1 MFPLVNGMK
10 ARKVR
15 TWPSSFESNIDGFNR
30 QEIFIPG
37 SQPGYFFQQQGPHV
51 QNCQMQVE
59 HLLLREPQRLHYHRS
74 TTEFQ
79 EGTINSIKKKKP
91 AGKVKQLRQKIQK
104 NRTLTEQNNI
114 LKAEN
119 FADGDQAMPSDEDED
134 SEDNVIGTGF
144 FAYLSD
150 DYESEVEIGAT
161 IISDESDEDP
171 GSDIEIGASVQAI
184 GRERLDSAGSIELG
198 ISFEKMVGD
207 EIMAPVE
214 AAPKTNANSRE
225 NRKYTDIDDQKSRI
239 EKFHHIFRRFSKKQ
253 YMRCSFRINALIEKT
268 RGQKL
273 SIHNK
278 KAVVK
283 ITRKLWHKRDAAI
296 PDAKLEHLVVRKLAQ
311 EGLLSKI
318 LSPSSL
324 PSSRRI
330 KGRC

>member
-1 MFPLVNGMK
+1 MFPLVNGK

-15 TWPSSFESNIDGFNR
+15 TWPSSLDIESNIDGFNR
-30 QEIFIPG
+30 QEIFILG
-37 SQPGYFFQQQGPHV
+37 SQPGYFFQQQGPYA

-74 TTEFQ
+74 TTQFQ
-79 EGTINSIKKKKP
+79 ERTINSIKKKKP

-114 LKAEN
+114 LKAKI
-119 FADGDQAMPSDEDED
+119 FAGGDQAMPSDEDED

-150 DYESEVEIGAT
+150 DCESDVEIGAT
-161 IISDESDEDP
+161 IISDESDEDS
-171 GSDIEIGASVQAI
+171 GSDIEIRSFKLQVQAI
-184 GRERLDSAGSIELG
+184 DRERLDSAGSIELG
-198 ISFEKMVGD
+198 ISFETMVGD

-214 AAPKTNANSRE
+214 AAPKTNANSRG
-225 NRKYTDIDDQKSRI
+225 NRKYTDVDDQKSRI
-239 EKFHHIFRRFSKKQ
+239 EKFHRIFRRFSKKQ

-278 KAVVK
+278 K
-283 ITRKLWHKRDAAI
+283 
-296 PDAKLEHLVVRKLAQ
+296 
-311 EGLLSKI
+311 LL
-318 LSPSSL
+318 
-324 PSSRRI
+324 
-330 KGRC
+330 